1 MRIAYPMRVDAT
13 DKPGGDVIQVRHYI
27 AEGRRAGKHGA
38 AQFEGVLLD
47 DLRADLSGFD
57 LVHLTNIDRPVDTW
71 TSFLL
76 ARAAGKPIVLSTIH
90 HSYEEIERFE
100 RHGRGG
106 LVGGFS
112 GRLGFRRLEFLRSA
126 LRSVRYPALAWP
138 TASMMRGGMLAAQ
151 RSLLAGADRIL
162 VLTEKEKQDLV
173 RDFGSIAEEKVRC
186 VRNGIA
192 ISPDALDGN
201 TPREIDVC
209 MVGRIEPRKNQIAVL
224 CALERLGVSGV
235 FIGGENPNHRGY
247 CRQFQEMLA
256 GSGSRWLGAIPHE
269 ETLRYLRSA
278 RVHVSASWFEVA
290 SLVDLEACAAGC
302 GIVSSRCG
310 GTAEVLG
317 ERAEYV
323 DPGSEASILE
333 GICKMLERAA
343 RGVHQGAGDGA
354 ALNAGKTWSQIG
366 DQLAEVYGECI
377 AARSVKTERK
387 GAAAE

>member
-1 MRIAYPMRVDAT
+1 MRVDAT

-323 DPGSEASILE
+323 DPGSEASIQE
-333 GICKMLERAA
+333 GICKMLERS
-343 RGVHQGAGDGA
+343 AGE
-354 ALNAGKTWSQIG
+354 NP
-366 DQLAEVYGECI
+366 I
-377 AARSVKTERK
+377 AAVQPATAHLHESWSEIGERLAGVYRECVRANSASVSRRGGETQ
-387 GAAAE
+387 